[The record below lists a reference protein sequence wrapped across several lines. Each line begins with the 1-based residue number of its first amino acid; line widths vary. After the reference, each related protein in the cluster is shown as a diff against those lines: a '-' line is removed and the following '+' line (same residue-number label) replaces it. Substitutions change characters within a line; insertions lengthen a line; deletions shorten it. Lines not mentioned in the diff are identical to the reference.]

1 MNVKLSERNRASG
14 NLRRSSLQCDHRN
27 LPTIGQW
34 HQFVGDAGT
43 KMPNSCVPTQRC
55 GTHAPG
61 WMQGKHPKK
70 EEGAVFRKV
79 CFHWSGNCC
88 RWSVQIKVRNCDG
101 YYVYKL
107 ERPPTC
113 YLRFCGDKGHG
124 EWYWMV
130 CLWVVFQF
138 SVLYR
143 NCLWHA
149 ELIIT
154 VKLLPWKEC
163 EVGVSRSKSHLHNL
177 IGKWRR
183 RVNARSVIFAI

>member
-1 MNVKLSERNRASG
+1 MNVKLSERNRGSG
-14 NLRRSSLQCDHRN
+14 TLRRSFLQCDRRN

-70 EEGAVFRKV
+70 EEGAVYRRV

-88 RWSVQIKVRNCDG
+88 RWSVQIKVRNCNG

-113 YLRFCGDKGHG
+113 YLRFCGDKGHS

-130 CLWVVFQF
+130 VLWVCF
-138 SVLYR
+138 SIFCFVPKLFVACGV
-143 NCLWHA
+143 NDKGQ
-149 ELIIT
+149 IT
-154 VKLLPWKEC
+154 TEK
-163 EVGVSRSKSHLHNL
+163 RMR
-177 IGKWRR
+177 KWCFERKPF
-183 RVNARSVIFAI
+183 VALTAG